1 SMIKIMENLFSACKG
16 DFYETL
22 PDSILQELKLISKKE
37 AVFNIHFPQSP
48 EKLAR
53 ARYRLKFEELFYVQ
67 LQLIRKN
74 IQRKQKIK
82 GYSFGR
88 VGKYFND
95 FYKDHLPFLLTGAQ
109 KRVIKEIRRDIK
121 SPVQMN
127 RLLQGDVGSGK
138 TIVAFMACLIA
149 LDNDF
154 QACFMAPTEILATQH
169 YNALKEFCEKLD
181 VPIDL
186 LTGSTKQSKR
196 KVIHEQLENGKLKI
210 LLGTHAVLE
219 DKVKFKNL
227 GLAIIDEQHRFGVA
241 QRAKLWRK
249 NNLPPNIL
257 VMTAT
262 PIPRTLAMSLY
273 GDLDISVIDELPPGR
288 KPVKTVHRY
297 DKNRLKVFAFM
308 REEIAKGRQV
318 YVVYPLI
325 EESQSLD

>member
-138 TIVAFMACLIA
+138 TIVAFLTCLIA

-154 QACFMAPTEILATQH
+154 QACMMAPTEILATQH
-169 YNALKEFCEKLD
+169 YQGLKKYCDTIGVSIK
-181 VPIDL
+181 L
-186 LTGSTKQSKR
+186 LTGSTTTKER
-196 KVIHEQLENGKLKI
+196 REIHEGLESGELEI
-210 LLGTHAVLE
+210 LVGIHAVLE
-219 DKVKFKNL
+219 DKVVFANL
-227 GLAIIDEQHRFGVA
+227 GYAIIDEQHRFGVE
-241 QRAKLWRK
+241 QRSKLWHK
-249 NNLPPNIL
+249 NELPPHIL
-257 VMTAT
+257 VM
-262 PIPRTLAMSLY
+262 
-273 GDLDISVIDELPPGR
+273 
-288 KPVKTVHRY
+288 
-297 DKNRLKVFAFM
+297 
-308 REEIAKGRQV
+308 
-318 YVVYPLI
+318 
-325 EESQSLD
+325 